1 MSVAWI
7 EKTKQNNQ
15 QPRNNKTVRRSDGL
29 IKRVELNHAIG
40 LKASLPPRYGSF
52 LKQSASN
59 CSTPRKHN
67 TNEEAQISTA
77 VTMIMFSLISF
88 QKTSI

>member
-1 MSVAWI
+1 MSGSDGKKKNEAKNC
-7 EKTKQNNQ
+7 EEH
-15 QPRNNKTVRRSDGL
+15 DGL
-29 IKRVELNHAIG
+29 IEPAELNHAIG
-40 LKASLPPRYGSF
+40 LKASLPLRYGSF

-59 CSTPRKHN
+59 CSTPWKHN
-67 TNEEAQISTA
+67 TNKEAQISTA